1 MEDMRVKDLMVPIE
15 EYAIVSEDATLFEAI
30 MALEK
35 AQETLDLKKYKYLHR
50 AVLAYDKNKKIVGK
64 LSQFDAL
71 RALEPKYV
79 EMGDL
84 RSITRAGFSPDF
96 LKEMIGK
103 HALWDEPVEIMCRQ
117 AMNRK
122 VKDFM
127 HTPTEGEFIKE
138 NAHMREA
145 AHLLVMG
152 QHHSLLVTRDKDI
165 VGILRLTDVF
175 MTVFQYM
182 KELNG

>member
-15 EYAIVSEDATLFEAI
+15 EYATVSEDATLFEAV
-30 MALEK
+30 MALET
-35 AQETLDLKKYKYLHR
+35 AQEALDLEKYKYLHR
-50 AVLAYDKNKKIVGK
+50 AVLAYDKNKEIVGK

-79 EMGDL
+79 DMGDL

-96 LKEMIGK
+96 LKEMIDK
-103 HALWDEPVEIMCRQ
+103 HALWNQPAENMCRQ

-127 HTPTEGEFIKE
+127 HIPTAGEFIRE